1 MEGKM
6 ADMIQIGDVVD
17 IHFEQINSE
26 FSVEIIYM
34 PNATGDCF
42 KLKREDGT
50 LVNVQNY
57 SKMVKINPL

>member
-1 MEGKM
+1 M
-6 ADMIQIGDVVD
+6 GDVIKEGDIVD
-17 IHFEQINSE
+17 IHFEQIASE
-26 FSVEIIYM
+26 FSVEVIYM

-57 SKMVKINPL
+57 SKMVKINPS